1 MTIFEDYEDWKN
13 ENLDLINE
21 LIKLKSP
28 IISRISHVIAVTDY
42 IYNMYVQN
50 QTVEDYLENIFE
62 HGFDYLH
69 DHFVTI
75 TTILHKEYRNN
86 LVGMNKIAK
95 TINLLL
101 YVNDFQNELENDE
114 NHKDD
119 DEKKLSDFE
128 QKVLEY
134 IEKHEDAPDEL
145 FALLDD
151 ITIDIFPSD
160 YKSVNDILFEVA
172 EQLGLIKYQND
183 EDPIDNVF
191 GIHEKDLMLK
201 KTI

>member
-145 FALLDD
+145 FAVLDD

-191 GIHEKDLMLK
+191 GIHEKDLM
-201 KTI
+201 